1 MQKLS
6 LFLNIHLGEHLQKA
20 LFLQDKN
27 AVLWMEGHNREKYVF
42 KCIWIGVDVALEG
55 LPCYDANLSIQGS
68 LLDFCVNW
76 NTNGLLPVYKRWL
89 TNQEIDRRWHTGAD
103 VTH

>member
-1 MQKLS
+1 MCPITKLISNTSIFTVYTTMQQLS

-27 AVLWMEGHNREKYVF
+27 AVLWMEGHNREKDVF

-55 LPCYDANLSIQGS
+55 QPCYDANLSIQGS
-68 LLDFCVNW
+68 LLDFCVN
-76 NTNGLLPVYKRWL
+76 
-89 TNQEIDRRWHTGAD
+89 
-103 VTH
+103 

>member
-1 MQKLS
+1 
-6 LFLNIHLGEHLQKA
+6 
-20 LFLQDKN
+20 
-27 AVLWMEGHNREKYVF
+27 MEGHNREKYVF

-76 NTNGLLPVYKRWL
+76 NTNILL
-89 TNQEIDRRWHTGAD
+89 ASS
-103 VTH
+103 

>member
-1 MQKLS
+1 MCPITKLISNTSIFTVYTTMQKLF
-6 LFLNIHLGEHLQKA
+6 LFLNIHLGEHLQKV

-27 AVLWMEGHNREKYVF
+27 AVFLWMESHNREKYVF

-68 LLDFCVNW
+68 LLDFCVN
-76 NTNGLLPVYKRWL
+76 
-89 TNQEIDRRWHTGAD
+89 
-103 VTH
+103 